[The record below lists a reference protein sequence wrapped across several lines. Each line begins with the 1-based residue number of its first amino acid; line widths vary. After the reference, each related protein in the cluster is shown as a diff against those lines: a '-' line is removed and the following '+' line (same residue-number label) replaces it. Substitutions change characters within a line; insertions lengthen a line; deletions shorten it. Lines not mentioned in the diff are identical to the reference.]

1 MIVNLGNMTGSVA
14 PGDEVIAG
22 TFVERVT
29 RVTINP
35 KRDGSEPIRAD
46 MTLVK
51 VETTGATR
59 YLGADDAQITED
71 LRVHWSRG

>member
-1 MIVNLGNMTGSVA
+1 MINLGNRTGSVA

-22 TFVERVT
+22 SRVERVT

-35 KRDGSEPIRAD
+35 PRDGTEPIRAD

-51 VETTGATR
+51 VETTGATC
-59 YLGADDAQITED
+59 YLGADEARIMGD
-71 LRVHWSRG
+71 LRVHWSRA